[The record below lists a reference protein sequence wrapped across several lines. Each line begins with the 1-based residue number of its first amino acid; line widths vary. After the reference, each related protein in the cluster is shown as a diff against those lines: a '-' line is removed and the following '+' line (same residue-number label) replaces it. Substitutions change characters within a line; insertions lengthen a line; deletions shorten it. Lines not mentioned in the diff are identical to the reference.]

1 MTRFRPCI
9 DLAGGAVVQ
18 LVGGTYSDDGSK
30 TVTNHTSER
39 PAAYF
44 AERYR
49 EDGLTGGH
57 VIKLGPENDASAR
70 KALAAWPGGL
80 QLGGGIN
87 VTNAAMWLE
96 AGASAV
102 IVTSSLFDDRGRFHP
117 QALARLAGEVGP
129 ENLVIDL
136 SARRIAA
143 EDDAAVDA
151 PRWVV
156 AMDRWQ
162 RLTNLEITPSALDD
176 VAEHA
181 GELLVHAAD
190 VEGLQEGIDADLVEV
205 LGNWGGRPV
214 TYAGGAKSIEDLD
227 LVAERSHG
235 RVDLTIGSALD
246 IFGGTGASYEECVEW
261 NRQEADVVGP
271 QTT

>member
-18 LVGGTYSDDGSK
+18 LVGGTYADDGSN
-30 TVTNHTSER
+30 TVTNHRSDR

-49 EDGLTGGH
+49 DDGLVGGH
-57 VIKLGPENDASAR
+57 VIKLGPENDAAAR

-80 QLGGGIN
+80 QVGGGIN
-87 VTNAAMWLE
+87 ATNAAMWLT

-102 IVTSSLFDDRGRFHP
+102 IVTSALFDSDGRFRHR
-117 QALARLAGEVGP
+117 ALARLAAEVGTDS
-129 ENLVIDL
+129 LVVDL
-136 SARRIAA
+136 SARRVEGA
-143 EDDAAVDA
+143 EGEA

-162 RLTNLEITPSALDD
+162 RLTRFEITPAALDD
-176 VAEHA
+176 VAEFA

-190 VEGLQEGIDADLVEV
+190 VEGLQQGVDIELVDA
-205 LGNWGGRPV
+205 LGKWAGRPM
-214 TYAGGAKSIEDLD
+214 TYAGGARSIDDLD
-227 LVAERSHG
+227 EVERISG
-235 RVDLTIGSALD
+235 GAVDLTIGSALD
-246 IFGGTGASYEECVEW
+246 LFGGTGARYEDCVAW
-261 NRQEADVVGP
+261 NRTRE
-271 QTT
+271 